1 MAELF
6 FYGENTMNEK
16 ETVITQVKN
25 LKDYEKILFC
35 MKAMGG
41 KRNVLFTRYMHIENT
56 RTGSLI
62 VCTDGKRLHVANI
75 SIRIPA
81 GNYQPVI
88 KDYSIYFGTSKDIA
102 FPAWKNVVPKDADYK
117 GLLQLEGINSGSK
130 VERDER
136 FTNIYCSFLFDT
148 GFNVN
153 VGYIKDLPTAN
164 WKIFTKKGRNNL
176 VLLKNLKDEQNQFA
190 VFVPVSA

>member
-1 MAELF
+1 
-6 FYGENTMNEK
+6 MNENY
-16 ETVITQVKN
+16 TITRQQN
-25 LKDYEKILFC
+25 YKDYERIMFC
-35 MKAMGG
+35 LKALG
-41 KRNVLFTRYMHIENT
+41 NDSDPAFTHYLHVENG
-56 RTGSLI
+56 RTGSRLI
-62 VCTDGKRLHVANI
+62 ATDGKRLHFANL
-75 SIRIPA
+75 SIKIPA

-136 FTNIYCSFLFDT
+136 FTNVYCSFLFDT

-153 VGYIKDLPTAN
+153 VGYIKDLPIAN

>member
-1 MAELF
+1 
-6 FYGENTMNEK
+6 MNENY
-16 ETVITQVKN
+16 TITRQQN
-25 LKDYEKILFC
+25 YKDYERIMFC
-35 MKAMGG
+35 LKALG
-41 KRNVLFTRYMHIENT
+41 KDSDPAFTHYLHVEAGRS
-56 RTGSLI
+56 GSRLI
-62 VCTDGKRLHVANI
+62 ATDGKRLHFANL
-75 SIRIPA
+75 SIKIPA

-88 KDYSIYFGTSKDIA
+88 KDYSISFGTSKDIA
-102 FPAWKNVVPKDADYK
+102 FPAWRNVVPEDADYK

-153 VGYIKDLPTAN
+153 VGYIKDLPTVN
-164 WKIFTKKGRNNL
+164 WKIFTKTGRNNL

>member
-56 RTGSLI
+56 RTGSRI

-81 GNYQPVI
+81 GNYQPEI
-88 KDYSIYFGTSKDIA
+88 KDNAVHFKNPSDIV
-102 FPAWKNVVPKDADYK
+102 FPSWKNVVPEEVNEK
-117 GLLQLEGINSGSK
+117 GTVNLEEIGNGSK
-130 VERDER
+130 LERDEK
-136 FTNIYCSFLFDT
+136 FSSVYCSFLFNS
-148 GFNVN
+148 GINVN
-153 VGYIKDLPTAN
+153 MGFLKDLPCAK
-164 WKIFTKKGRNNL
+164 WKILTQSGEKKL
-176 VLLKNLKDEQNQFA
+176 VKLVNTADKNQFA
-190 VFVPVSA
+190 VFVPLVA